1 MERYNEYKDSG
12 VQWLGEIPS
21 HWETRP
27 LKYSCS
33 LKGRIGWNGLRSE
46 EFQDTAFAYLVTG
59 QDFIGS
65 EIDWSK
71 CYQISRERY
80 DEDPFIQL
88 NNGDMLITKDGTIGK
103 VAKVTNLDKPA
114 CLNSGIFVIK
124 QKGSF
129 FNQGFLYWMLCSNV
143 LKEFNVY
150 TQTGAT
156 IAHLYQN
163 VFENM
168 PCLLPPIS
176 EQQAIATYLDTVTSK
191 IDEAIAQQQKM
202 IDLLNERK
210 QIIIN
215 NAVTKGLNPD
225 APMKDSGV
233 DWIGE
238 IPEHWE
244 VSRIKNVITLLTDY
258 DANGSFSDIAKN
270 CNINNGTPYAW
281 MVRTTDLVNNR
292 VGIVEGNNYCDKK
305 TYDYLA
311 KSSLESGDLLMT
323 KRGNV
328 GMVYVVPEC
337 SCPMTLAPN
346 LYLLKTKASD
356 INNRYLMHYLS
367 STKPKSQLAILNKS
381 TTLGALYK
389 DDVKSLQIVLPP
401 IDEQLLL
408 AQFID
413 KELDKVDSVIS
424 NCNRQISLLQER
436 KQIIINDVVTGKVKV
451 S

>member
-71 CYQISRERY
+71 CYQISQERY

-88 NNGDMLITKDGTIGK
+88 KNGDMLITKDGTIGK

-129 FNQGFLYWMLCSNV
+129 FNQGFLYWMLSSNV

-176 EQQAIATYLDTVTSK
+176 EQQAIATYLDTATAK

-233 DWIGE
+233 EWIGK

-244 VSRIKNVITLLTDY
+244 VIKLKYIFRRIADGTHFSPETIEEGMPYITATDVRGKGIDFNETKKISQKDYEALVVAGCKPQLNDILLVKDGATTGRVGLMIDDTDCVTLSSVAMLSPQKKYSHLYLMYMMMSDFMQKQILLSMAGAAMPRITLIKLS
-258 DANGSFSDIAKN
+258 NFI
-270 CNINNGTPYAW
+270 
-281 MVRTTDLVNNR
+281 
-292 VGIVEGNNYCDKK
+292 GIVPPMDEQESIA
-305 TYDYLA
+305 TYI
-311 KSSLESGDLLMT
+311 E
-323 KRGNV
+323 
-328 GMVYVVPEC
+328 
-337 SCPMTLAPN
+337 
-346 LYLLKTKASD
+346 KAS
-356 INNRYLMHYLS
+356 M
-367 STKPKSQLAILNKS
+367 
-381 TTLGALYK
+381 
-389 DDVKSLQIVLPP
+389 P
-401 IDEQLLL
+401 IDSAIKSAE
-408 AQFID
+408 
-413 KELDKVDSVIS
+413 K
-424 NCNRQISLLQER
+424 QISLLQER

>member
-1 MERYNEYKDSG
+1 MERYNDYKDSG

-21 HWETRP
+21 HWETRT
-27 LKYSCS
+27 LKYCCS

-46 EFQDTAFAYLVTG
+46 EFQDTSFAYLVTG

-71 CYQISRERY
+71 CYQISKERY
-80 DEDPFIQL
+80 EEDPYIQL

-103 VAKVTNLDKPA
+103 VAKVTKLDKPA

-124 QKGSF
+124 QKGSY

-176 EQQAIATYLDTVTSK
+176 EQQTISDYLDTATAK
-191 IDEAIAQQQKM
+191 IDAAIAQQQKM
-202 IDLLNERK
+202 IELLNERK

-244 VSRIKNVITLLTDY
+244 MKRLKTILSVKDKRNVDPEALLLSVYTAIGVRPRQELEERGNKASTVINYKIVSKGDLIVNRLLAWMGAYGLSNYDGVTSPDY
-258 DANGSFSDIAKN
+258 DVYSFHADVNRGYYETLFRNTQFKSDCYKYGHGIMMMRWRTYSDEFLS
-270 CNINNGTPYAW
+270 INVPIPPRQEQDA
-281 MVRTTDLVNNR
+281 
-292 VGIVEGNNYCDKK
+292 IF
-305 TYDYLA
+305 DYL
-311 KSSLESGDLLMT
+311 
-323 KRGNV
+323 
-328 GMVYVVPEC
+328 
-337 SCPMTLAPN
+337 
-346 LYLLKTKASD
+346 
-356 INNRYLMHYLS
+356 
-367 STKPKSQLAILNKS
+367 KPQ
-381 TTLGALYK
+381 
-389 DDVKSLQIVLPP
+389 
-401 IDEQLLL
+401 
-408 AQFID
+408 ID
-413 KELDKVDSVIS
+413 KIEEGIEQ
-424 NCNRQISLLQER
+424 CNRMVTLLQER

-451 S
+451 C